1 MFTRTKTS
9 RCSSTHSEHSQ
20 SVRHYVTA
28 AVFVSRTWNAKTK
41 VAKHNFS
48 SPDILRVFTVIS
60 HNRFYS
66 FNICTNI
73 IVVEVKNWCSR
84 PPISSS
90 SPTFLKKTLHSLGD
104 TKMNC
109 PFNTRR
115 VDPHAKCTVANITLC
130 FHDSETM
137 LHANKVTFHF
147 VCLWRVKLS
156 KKPVLRNFPWPW
168 EIWVRDYKLHPPRFC
183 CNIVVECIHVYCKR
197 RDLAAFQSNNT
208 FHCWKCTDQLRILQT
223 LQDRY
228 IRNTVDLSLT

>member
-1 MFTRTKTS
+1 M
-9 RCSSTHSEHSQ
+9 
-20 SVRHYVTA
+20 
-28 AVFVSRTWNAKTK
+28 
-41 VAKHNFS
+41 AKHNFS
-48 SPDILRVFTVIS
+48 SADILRVFTVIS
-60 HNRFYS
+60 HNRLHF

-73 IVVEVKNWCSR
+73 IVVEVKSWCSR

-90 SPTFLKKTLHSLGD
+90 SPTFLKKTLHSLGH

-168 EIWVRDYKLHPPRFC
+168 EIWVQDYKLPSQQCITFPSSAILLQYCGWMHPC
-183 CNIVVECIHVYCKR
+183 
-197 RDLAAFQSNNT
+197 L
-208 FHCWKCTDQLRILQT
+208 L
-223 LQDRY
+223 
-228 IRNTVDLSLT
+228 